1 MKNKKTKQRELRDNG
16 NNQGVEIARGSK
28 SVFISETSDRRQRR
42 YQKMLERRR
51 QQRARRREALE
62 AARRPREADDEI
74 ATDSTT
80 SATSIRRKG
89 HQSNRQARR
98 QRQRATLRRSQ
109 RNQQHLKTLI
119 QAVSHFG
126 GTLEEEPRL
135 ADDGTADAREDGNY
149 DQVTDQLEKK
159 KTGWVAVRP
168 KDVPS
173 CATRG
178 VDDGILLVVPVQVY
192 GKTL

>member
-1 MKNKKTKQRELRDNG
+1 MKKKKTKQRELRDEG
-16 NNQGVEIARGSK
+16 NNTGVEIARGSK

-51 QQRARRREALE
+51 QQRARRRKALE

-126 GTLEEEPRL
+126 GTLEEELRL
-135 ADDGTADAREDGNY
+135 ADDGTADAREEGNY

-159 KTGWVAVRP
+159 ITG
-168 KDVPS
+168 
-173 CATRG
+173 
-178 VDDGILLVVPVQVY
+178 
-192 GKTL
+192 